1 MLSLPFEKYSS
12 MISNAIP
19 GLKKTVLTLLC
30 AAAASA
36 YAQSGVNNSV
46 PGLQLPVEVLRDKW
60 GVNHIYASNQHD
72 LFFMQ
77 GYLAA
82 KDRLFQFEIWRRQ
95 ATGTVSELTGPS
107 ELKRDIGA
115 RLFKYRGDLDKELN
129 YYHKDGKAI
138 LEAYTDGVNSYIDE
152 VLKNPTLLPQEFKI
166 LGIKPG
172 KWTPEIVVSRHQ
184 GLKGNVAKELEMGM
198 AVAKAGE
205 HKVKELAWLHPKDPD
220 LRLDPSITKEML
232 FKDILEVYNRFH
244 SAFPYSSL
252 KLEAP
257 FGSAIEPLEEGAEGS
272 NNWIV
277 SGSRTQSG
285 APILANDPH
294 RAISL
299 PSLRYMAHLNAPG
312 WNVIGGGEPVIP
324 GISIGHNDFGAWGLT
339 IFQTDSEDLM
349 VYDLNPDKPG
359 QYKYKGKWR
368 DMEEVHETIPIKG
381 RADTAVTLLFT
392 VHGPVT
398 YVDAARNKAYAVRC
412 GWLEPGGAPY
422 LASLRYNQ
430 AKNWNQ
436 FRQGA
441 KYSNLPGENMIWA
454 DKKGNIGWQVV
465 GITPLR
471 KNFSGLVP
479 VPGDGR
485 FEWDGFLNI
494 KKRPHSYN
502 PKSGFFATANQNVT
516 PETYRIWEGIGYTWA
531 DPFRGDRINEVLAAD
546 DKVDIA
552 KTVTLQSDY
561 LSIPARTLVPMLSG
575 IRLPSEF
582 ARRAQEQFKG
592 WDFTLNENSTAA
604 AIYVMWERRI
614 ESESNARFVPQEIK
628 GLVSVQLN
636 RTLSWL
642 KTPDD
647 RFGTNPEQG
656 RNEFLSHTFELAIKD
671 LQAKLGDNISQW
683 KYGQEKYK
691 HAALNH
697 SLNSLLSAGQKE
709 KFNIKALPRGGNGHT
724 PNSTGGADRQTSGAS
739 FRLIADLS
747 DWDKALMINSP
758 GQSADPESKYY
769 QNLFELWAKNEYFPA
784 YFSKEKIIEV
794 TDVRTVFEP
803 VK

>member
-1 MLSLPFEKYSS
+1 MQMVRNPTSRF
-12 MISNAIP
+12 
-19 GLKKTVLTLLC
+19 KKILFSLLC
-30 AAAASA
+30 AAMVGTSVH
-36 YAQSGVNNSV
+36 AQPDSIISI

-72 LFFMQ
+72 LFFVQ

-115 RLFKYRGDLDKELN
+115 RLFRYRGDLDKELN
-129 YYHKDGKAI
+129 HYHRDGKAI
-138 LEAYTDGVNSYIDE
+138 IEAYTAGVNSYIDE
-152 VLKNPTLLPQEFKI
+152 VVKNPDLLPQEFKM

-172 KWTPEIVVSRHQ
+172 KWTPEVVVSRHQ
-184 GLKGNVAKELEMGM
+184 GLKGNVSKELDMGL
-198 AVAKAGE
+198 AVAKVGE
-205 HKVKELAWLHPKDPD
+205 QKVKELAWLHPKEPD
-220 LRLDPSITKEML
+220 LRLDPAITKEML
-232 FKDILEVYNRFH
+232 SANILEVYNRFH
-244 SAFPYSSL
+244 SAFPYSAL
-252 KLEAP
+252 KLAAP

-277 SGSRTQSG
+277 SGSKTQSG
-285 APILANDPH
+285 YPILANDPH

-339 IFQTDSEDLM
+339 IFQTDNEDLM
-349 VYDLNPDKPG
+349 VYDLNPANPG

-368 DMEEVHETIPIKG
+368 DMEEIHETIPVKG
-381 RADTAVTLLFT
+381 SADTAITLLFT

-398 YVDAARNKAYAVRC
+398 YVDSLRNKAYAVRC

-436 FRQGA
+436 FRKGT

-485 FEWDGFLNI
+485 FEWDGYLNI
-494 KKRPHSYN
+494 KKRPHTYN
-502 PKSGFFATANQNVT
+502 PESGFFATANQNVT
-516 PETYRIWEGIGYTWA
+516 PDTYRIWEGIGYTWA
-531 DPFRGDRINEVLAAD
+531 DPFRGDRINEVLATD
-546 DKVDIA
+546 NKIDIDKTA
-552 KTVTLQSDY
+552 ALQTDY

-575 IRLPSEF
+575 LRFKSELSQ
-582 ARRAQEQFKG
+582 RAQEQFKG
-592 WDFTLNENSTAA
+592 WDFVLGGSSIPA
-604 AIYVMWERRI
+604 AIYAMWERRI
-614 ESESNARFVPQEIK
+614 DSESNARFVPQDIK
-628 GLVSVQLN
+628 GLVSIQLSK
-636 RTLSWL
+636 TLSWL
-642 KTPDD
+642 RSPDQ
-647 RFGTNPEQG
+647 RFGAAPEQG
-656 RNEFLSHTFELAIKD
+656 RNDFLSLTFELAVDD
-671 LQAKLGDNISQW
+671 LKTRLGDDISKWQ
-683 KYGQEKYK
+683 YGQERYK

-697 SLNSLLSAGQKE
+697 PLNSILPLSLKE
-709 KFNIKALPRGGNGHT
+709 KYNIAALPRGGNSHT
-724 PNSTGGADRQTSGAS
+724 PNSTGAADRQTSGAS

-769 QNLFELWAKNEYFPA
+769 KNLFELWANNQYFPA
-784 YFSKEKIIEV
+784 FFSKEKIMEA
-794 TDVRTVFEP
+794 TDERTVFEP